1 MKPCIEG
8 NVLEELLTLLK
19 LEKIEENIFRGQ
31 SQDLGFGGLFGGQV
45 LGQALSAAY
54 QTVPSD
60 RKAHSL
66 HAYFL
71 RMGNA
76 AKPIVYDVDCIR
88 DGQSFTTRRVV
99 AIQKGRA
106 IFNMSASFQLD
117 ESGFEHQN
125 DAPKVSGP
133 NGIPSEMELAEMV
146 ADKIPDA
153 IREKILCP
161 KPIEIRPIN
170 PLNPFAPEKRE
181 PLRYTWFKTID
192 QLPDDPAIHQYLLAY
207 ASDFG
212 LVVTSLYPHGHS
224 FWEPGMKIASLDHA
238 MWFHRDFRI
247 DDWML
252 YAMKS
257 PNACKARGFN
267 NGKIY
272 TRQGKLVASVCQE
285 GLIRYRDVKK

>member
-54 QTVPSD
+54 QTVPSN

-125 DAPKVSGP
+125 DAPEVPGP

-153 IREKILCP
+153 IREKILCA

>member
-54 QTVPSD
+54 QTVPSN

-125 DAPKVSGP
+125 DAPEVPGP

-146 ADKIPDA
+146 ANKIPDA
-153 IREKILCP
+153 IREKILCA

>member
-125 DAPKVSGP
+125 DAPEVPGP

-153 IREKILCP
+153 IREKILCA